1 MVVVAE
7 QRGDWVWDGGRPC
20 LDLVNTVRDRWRGGR
35 ELLSGPA
42 ELAAWL
48 QAAGLLAGTA
58 LPTRAQ
64 VGAARRLREAVDRA
78 ARARAAGRAV
88 ADDDVRRIN
97 RAARWVHHAPPQ
109 LRACPD
115 GTVARW
121 SPSPADPVRAA
132 LGALA
137 ADAVELLAAE
147 PFPRVAVCSSP
158 RCGIRFLDASPAGNR
173 RWCSMARCGNRSK
186 VRRHY
191 ARSRD

>member
-1 MVVVAE
+1 MAE

-20 LDLVNTVRDRWRGGR
+20 LDLVNTVRDRWCGGR

-48 QAAGLLAGTA
+48 RAVGLLDTA
-58 LPTRAQ
+58 NPTPAQ

-78 ARARAAGRAV
+78 ARARAHGRAV
-88 ADDDVRRIN
+88 AADDVRRIN
-97 RAARWVHHAPPQ
+97 RVACWVHRAPPQ
-109 LRACPD
+109 LRARPD
-115 GTVARW
+115 GSVVRW
-121 SPSPADPVRAA
+121 SPPPADPVRAA

-137 ADAVELLAAE
+137 ADAVDLLVAE

-158 RCGIRFLDASPAGNR
+158 RCGIRFLDASPAANR

-186 VRRHY
+186 ARQHY
-191 ARSRD
+191 ARSKDR